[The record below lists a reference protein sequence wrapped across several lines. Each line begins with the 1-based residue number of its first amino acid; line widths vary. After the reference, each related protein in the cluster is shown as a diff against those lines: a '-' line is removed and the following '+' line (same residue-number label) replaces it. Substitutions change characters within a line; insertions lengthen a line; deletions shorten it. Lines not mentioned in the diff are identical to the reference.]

1 MLEVPGVALSG
12 IAGSSQGAKFIKPD
26 PSILGEILK
35 QEGAGGQTHRF

>member
-35 QEGAGGQTHRF
+35 QEGVGGQTRRF